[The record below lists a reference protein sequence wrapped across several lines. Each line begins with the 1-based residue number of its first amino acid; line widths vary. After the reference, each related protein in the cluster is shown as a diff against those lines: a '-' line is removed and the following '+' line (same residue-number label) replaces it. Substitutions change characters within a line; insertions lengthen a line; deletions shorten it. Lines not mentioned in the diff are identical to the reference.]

1 MAQKSRVVLYA
12 ELRKKIEQMDNY
24 SFLEEKESQTSRT
37 GLKRTTLTLSL
48 EEIAKEQEK
57 FDEKK
62 IQEETK
68 KRFRKSKKEKK
79 HPVDVTRILII
90 SMISVVVIVILVLL
104 IVLLTGEK

>member
-12 ELRKKIEQMDNY
+12 ELRKKIEQMDDY
-24 SFLEEKESQTSRT
+24 SFLEEKDSQTSKT

-68 KRFRKSKKEKK
+68 RRFRKSKKEKK
-79 HPVDVTRILII
+79 HPVDVARILII